1 MQFQMTLA
9 IMQMLD
15 FEGKAFHVNLI
26 TKYLTDSIKAKLG
39 LLKLNGVL

>member
-26 TKYLTDSIKAKLG
+26 TKVPDG
-39 LLKLNGVL
+39 